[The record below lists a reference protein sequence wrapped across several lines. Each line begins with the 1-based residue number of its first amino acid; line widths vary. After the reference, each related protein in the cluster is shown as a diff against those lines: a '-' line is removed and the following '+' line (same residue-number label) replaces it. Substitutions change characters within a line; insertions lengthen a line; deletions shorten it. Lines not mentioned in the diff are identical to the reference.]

1 MHALRSRVKSL
12 GHREQKM
19 LTTSVGML
27 NRLNLQKS
35 PEAWEFF
42 VNLYGPL
49 IYQWNLKAGLN
60 PEDAKDVS
68 QEVLLQVFK
77 SVHTFERRTSGCFRA
92 WLNRINYFKLLQFKS
107 LRKKELDSRPG
118 HHDLNKLSELVSN
131 QGWAEDYCL
140 DVFNRAL
147 AVIESEIGY
156 RDWQIF
162 QKAFLNN
169 ESPEEVA
176 NELKCSKRAVYIVQ
190 SRVLSKLRA
199 VVDKFIEN
207 SI

>member
-1 MHALRSRVKSL
+1 
-12 GHREQKM
+12 M
-19 LTTSVGML
+19 LTTSIGML

-35 PEAWEFF
+35 PEAWESF

-49 IYQWNLKAGLN
+49 LYRWNLKSGLSS
-60 PEDAKDVS
+60 EDSKDVS
-68 QEVLLQVFK
+68 QEVLLHVFK
-77 SVHTFERRTSGCFRA
+77 TVHTFERRFNGSFRS
-92 WLNRINYFKLLQFKS
+92 WLNRINYFKMMQFKS
-107 LRKKELDSRPG
+107 LQKKQFDNRLG
-118 HHDLNKLSELVSN
+118 HYNLNKLTELLDNKS
-131 QGWAEDYCL
+131 WAEDYCL

-176 NELKCSKRAVYIVQ
+176 AELKCSKRVVYIVQ

-199 VVDKFIEN
+199 VVDKFIED

>member
-1 MHALRSRVKSL
+1 
-12 GHREQKM
+12 M
-19 LTTSVGML
+19 LTTSFGML

-35 PEAWEFF
+35 PEAWESF

-49 IYQWNLKAGLN
+49 LYRWNLKSGLSS
-60 PEDAKDVS
+60 EDSKDVS
-68 QEVLLQVFK
+68 QEVLLHVFK
-77 SVHTFERRTSGCFRA
+77 TVHTFERRFKGSFRS
-92 WLNRINYFKLLQFKS
+92 WLNRINYFKMMQFKS
-107 LRKKELDSRPG
+107 LQKKQFDNRLG
-118 HHDLNKLSELVSN
+118 HYNLNKLTELVDNKS
-131 QGWAEDYCL
+131 WAEDYCL

-176 NELKCSKRAVYIVQ
+176 AELKCSKRVVYIVQ

-199 VVDKFIEN
+199 VVDKFIED

>member
-1 MHALRSRVKSL
+1 
-12 GHREQKM
+12 M
-19 LTTSVGML
+19 LTTSIGML

-35 PEAWEFF
+35 PEAWESF

-49 IYQWNLKAGLN
+49 LYRWNLKSGLSS
-60 PEDAKDVS
+60 EDSKDVS
-68 QEVLLQVFK
+68 QEVLLHVFK
-77 SVHTFERRTSGCFRA
+77 TVHTFERRFNGSFRS
-92 WLNRINYFKLLQFKS
+92 WLNRINYFKMMQFKS
-107 LRKKELDSRPG
+107 LQKKQFDNRLG
-118 HHDLNKLSELVSN
+118 HYNLNKLTELVDNKS
-131 QGWAEDYCL
+131 WAEDYCL
-140 DVFNRAL
+140 VVFNRAL

-176 NELKCSKRAVYIVQ
+176 AELKCSKRVVYIVQ

-199 VVDKFIEN
+199 VVDKFIED

>member
-1 MHALRSRVKSL
+1 MNERAAGVSAALSRRIANALSNGIRPSLQKKQFDNWL
-12 GHREQKM
+12 GHY
-19 LTTSVGML
+19 
-27 NRLNLQKS
+27 N
-35 PEAWEFF
+35 
-42 VNLYGPL
+42 
-49 IYQWNLKAGLN
+49 
-60 PEDAKDVS
+60 
-68 QEVLLQVFK
+68 
-77 SVHTFERRTSGCFRA
+77 
-92 WLNRINYFKLLQFKS
+92 
-107 LRKKELDSRPG
+107 
-118 HHDLNKLSELVSN
+118 LNKLTELVDNKS
-131 QGWAEDYCL
+131 WAEDYCL

-176 NELKCSKRAVYIVQ
+176 AELKCSKRVVYIVQ

-199 VVDKFIEN
+199 VVDKFIED